1 MPSAPAWPSCFHDR
15 SLRSFSPLC
24 GVCIHGRGAGGGGG
38 MRATARRYILQR
50 VLLLVRSLSLS
61 LSMPLLKVSVHV
73 TTRSREFLSGSFR
86 AMPSG
91 AGLHG
96 FGAQGSP
103 LVPSPSPSL
112 SPSHPSPYTT
122 WSLDGIDGTGR
133 VREGGPAEW
142 AVRDCNSRS
151 QPRWLAAW

>member
-1 MPSAPAWPSCFHDR
+1 
-15 SLRSFSPLC
+15 
-24 GVCIHGRGAGGGGG
+24 

-50 VLLLVRSLSLS
+50 VLLLVRSLSLSLS

-96 FGAQGSP
+96 FGAHGSP
-103 LVPSPSPSL
+103 LVPPGAADGHMGVRLLLRALPRVL
-112 SPSHPSPYTT
+112 GR
-122 WSLDGIDGTGR
+122 LDRG
-133 VREGGPAEW
+133 
-142 AVRDCNSRS
+142 
-151 QPRWLAAW
+151 